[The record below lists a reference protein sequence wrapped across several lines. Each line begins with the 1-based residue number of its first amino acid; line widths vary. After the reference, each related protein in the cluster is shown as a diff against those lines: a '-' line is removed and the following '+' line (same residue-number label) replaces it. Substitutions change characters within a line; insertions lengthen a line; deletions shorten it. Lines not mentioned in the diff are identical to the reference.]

1 MTISVII
8 TTIIF
13 QLDEIYDERHISCT
27 QYDDHHLKGKN
38 MTQQLAL
45 ITGASSG
52 IGATYATQLAARG
65 SNLILVARDAARLQQ
80 LAQSIRDAHGV
91 EVKVL
96 AADLTQPDALARI
109 DRELQDNPQITMLVN
124 NAGMTVDGG
133 FVTAD
138 IAQTQT
144 MLTLNVVALTQL
156 AYTAAQAFRSRGTG
170 TIVNIASVLALVNE
184 NANGAYNATKA
195 YVLSLTRNM
204 QRELADSGLRIQA
217 VLPGLTRTEIFQRT
231 GRSIDDLPAHMVMEV
246 EDLVAAAL
254 RGLDAGEPITIP
266 SVEDMGLWQTFEQ
279 SRSAILPFI
288 SLSQPASRYRQQ

>member
-1 MTISVII
+1 
-8 TTIIF
+8 
-13 QLDEIYDERHISCT
+13 
-27 QYDDHHLKGKN
+27 

-156 AYTAAQAFRSRGTG
+156 AYTAAQAFRSRGAG

-231 GRSIDDLPAHMVMEV
+231 GRSVDDLPAHMVMEV